1 MTTRTRFLML
11 SLSLVVVLAATAL
24 DGRGLLAQAR
34 ARWQRQDAASLRSVT
49 DPRPGATERQVTAL
63 QERLRTSPDDPRLLT
78 ALGGAYLQRA
88 RDTGDASYYTRAEQA
103 LRRALARQPD
113 NVDALTQLGVLA
125 LARHQFRE
133 ARGLAEQARTLNPDR
148 ALIYGILGDALVELG
163 EYPQAVATVQRMVD
177 LRPNLSS
184 YARVSYLRELHGDI
198 PGAIDAMQRAVRAG
212 GPAAENAA
220 WTQTQLALLYF
231 NQGDLV
237 AAEAE
242 LRATLSLHSSYIPA
256 QVALARVHA
265 ARGEWEPA
273 LQPLRHAVDAMPL
286 PEYAILLGDVYR
298 AAGRPDEAATQDA
311 LVRAMAQLQR
321 AGGMAVDLEMAL
333 FEADH
338 GGDPAAT
345 VALARRAYA
354 DRPSIHSA
362 DTLAWALY
370 RAGRL
375 DEARLYSHEALR
387 LGTRDAL
394 LHYHAGMIALAAG
407 DQAVAREHLD
417 TALSINPYFSLSHAP
432 AARAALDQLGVA
444 RRAAQ
449 ESNP

>member
-1 MTTRTRFLML
+1 MTIRTRFLML
-11 SLSLVVVLAATAL
+11 GLSLVVVLAATAL

-34 ARWQRQDAASLRSVT
+34 ARWQSQDATSLLTVANPRAS
-49 DPRPGATERQVTAL
+49 DIERQVTAL
-63 QERLRTSPDDPRLLT
+63 QERLRQSPDDPRLLT

-88 RDTGDASYYTRAEQA
+88 RDTGDVSYYARAELA
-103 LRRALARQPD
+103 LRHAVDRQPD

-125 LARHQFRE
+125 LARHQFHA
-133 ARGLAEQARTLNPDR
+133 ARNLAEQAQALNPDR
-148 ALIYGILGDALVELG
+148 ALIYGVLGDALVELG
-163 EYPQAVATVQRMVD
+163 EYPQAVAIVQRMVD
-177 LRPNLSS
+177 LRPDLSS

-198 PGAIDAMQRAVRAG
+198 PGAVDAMQRAVRAG

-220 WTQTQLALLYF
+220 WSQTQLALLYF

-237 AAEAE
+237 RAEAE
-242 LRATLSLHSSYIPA
+242 LRATLSLHGGYIPA

-273 LQPLRHAVDAMPL
+273 LLLLRHAVEVMPL

-298 AAGRPDEAATQDA
+298 AADRPDEAAAQDA

-321 AGGMAVDLEMAL
+321 TGGMAVDLEMAL

-338 GGDPAAT
+338 GGEPTAVMAQ
-345 VALARRAYA
+345 ARQAYL
-354 DRPSIHSA
+354 DRPSIHGA
-362 DTLAWALY
+362 DALAWALY

-375 DEARLYSHEALR
+375 DEARLYSQQALR

-407 DQAVAREHLD
+407 DRVAARQSLD
-417 TALSINPYFSLSHAP
+417 AALSINPYFSLSHA
-432 AARAALDQLGVA
+432 AEARAALNQLG
-444 RRAAQ
+444 AAAPAPQ
-449 ESNP
+449 ESGS